1 MTEKVILLYN
11 LFCHEIFQRLV
22 YFLCKNCNPPPH
34 PKTPPP
40 HPAPTPLK
48 KVTSSF
54 PGTPL
59 KLRSSQAAPF
69 WKFGRRF
76 NPTSRKWQ
84 VHNMCKYVGC
94 MLIIKDL
101 LKIVVG
107 QTSPNLTY
115 TIKYNYNDT
124 LQDLAF
130 SEHQLGVIFANSV
143 LKPKILKIYWP
154 KITKL

>member
-1 MTEKVILLYN
+1 
-11 LFCHEIFQRLV
+11 
-22 YFLCKNCNPPPH
+22 
-34 PKTPPP
+34 
-40 HPAPTPLK
+40 
-48 KVTSSF
+48 
-54 PGTPL
+54 
-59 KLRSSQAAPF
+59 
-69 WKFGRRF
+69 
-76 NPTSRKWQ
+76 
-84 VHNMCKYVGC
+84 MCKYVGC

-107 QTSPNLTY
+107 QTNPNLTY